1 MATRASDL
9 KNISCRWGIIGGGN
23 VCEHKGG
30 PPLYQVAGCELIG
43 VTRRNRAAGE
53 DFARRHGPCRYF
65 ESVEALL
72 AEPTIEC
79 IYVASPVSVH
89 ARHVASAADAGKQV
103 LCEKPMAK
111 DSEECAKM
119 VAECRKNRVTLAVAY
134 YRRGYPS
141 VQRAKE
147 LLQSE
152 TFGPLRAIWL
162 NTQFPIS
169 HRLDL
174 VQFFGGDIES
184 VQLESSDSGAA
195 DLIARTTSGAR
206 VQTSLEFEE
215 TVRSE
220 QIRLTCEQGKI
231 FISDL
236 KGGTLSTTL
245 GSEYSETHF
254 DPLPATHWG
263 LVENFREHLS
273 SGTPLLC
280 DGETGR
286 KSSVVLDVVSNLER
300 PGQAL
305 AIDYA
310 QPPELNPD
318 LAARYKLLV

>member
-1 MATRASDL
+1 MAPQASDL
-9 KNISCRWGIIGGGN
+9 KNGPCRWGIIGGGN

-30 PPLYQVAGCELIG
+30 PPLYQVAGCQLLG

-65 ESVEALL
+65 DSVEALL
-72 AEPTIEC
+72 AEPGIEC
-79 IYVASPVSVH
+79 IYVASPVSAH
-89 ARHVASAADAGKQV
+89 AAHVAAAADAGKQV

-119 VAECRKNRVTLAVAY
+119 VTVCRENRVTLAVAY

-141 VQRAKE
+141 VQRAME
-147 LLQSE
+147 LLRS
-152 TFGPLRAIWL
+152 TNFGPLQAIWL

-174 VQFFGGDIES
+174 VQFFGGDIKS
-184 VQLESSDSGAA
+184 VQLESSDSGEAA
-195 DLIARTTSGAR
+195 LLAHTASGAR
-206 VQTSLEFEE
+206 MQTSLKFEE
-215 TVRSE
+215 TTRTE
-220 QIRLTCEQGKI
+220 QIRLICERGEI

-236 KGGTLSTTL
+236 KGGTLSTIR
-245 GSEYSETHF
+245 GAEHSETHF

-263 LVENFREHLS
+263 LVENFREHLR

-310 QPPELNPD
+310 HPPGLNPE
-318 LAARYKLLV
+318 LAARYKLLA